1 MSLHCCSSTSEAT
14 VITQTLVDTPL
25 IYPNPVDFSC
35 TAKTDIATPLT
46 YTWTQNG
53 QPTYDGNINTTIPGK
68 LHIDLTN
75 VNDQGNSFLGTWTC
89 NASNG
94 ISSATTSAKL
104 YIVGTQGEPSVLQ
117 LLEVFI
123 CCFIFSRLCLLQF
136 YFLAYSSTMDIYA

>member
-1 MSLHCCSSTSEAT
+1 M
-14 VITQTLVDTPL
+14 ITQTLVDTPL

-35 TAKTDIATPLT
+35 AAKTDIATPLI
-46 YTWTQNG
+46 YTWTQND
-53 QPTYDGNINTTIPGK
+53 QVVYDGNINTTIPGK

-104 YIVGTQGEPSVLQ
+104 YIVGTQGEPVSH
-117 LLEVFI
+117 
-123 CCFIFSRLCLLQF
+123 CCLKL
-136 YFLAYSSTMDIYA
+136 